1 MRYLMIFQ
9 ATDKSEGGELA
20 SERSLTEMGLVMAE
34 MAEKGV
40 LLAGEGLL
48 PSSKGFRM
56 QLDGGGKRRVVDGPF
71 AETKELIAGF
81 CLIEVASRE
90 EAVEWGWRCLAA
102 DDGNTGTLQLR
113 QVAAPEDFGDEFTP
127 QARAREAETFLKAAE
142 NLQKSNT

>member
-1 MRYLMIFQ
+1 MRFMMMFQ
-9 ATDKSEGGELA
+9 ASDKSEAREQP

-48 PSSKGFRM
+48 ASSEGFRM
-56 QLDGGGKRRVVDGPF
+56 TLEGGKRRVVDGPF

-102 DDGNTGTLQLR
+102 DDGNTGNLEIR
-113 QVAAPEDFGDEFTP
+113 QVATADDFGDEFTP
-127 QARAREAETFLKAAE
+127 EARAREKEALQKAAE